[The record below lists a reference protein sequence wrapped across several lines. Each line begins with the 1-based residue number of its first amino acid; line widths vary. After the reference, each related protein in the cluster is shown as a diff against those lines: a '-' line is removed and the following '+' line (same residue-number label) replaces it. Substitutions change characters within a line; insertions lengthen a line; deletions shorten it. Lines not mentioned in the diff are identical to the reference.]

1 MSETGP
7 SPSALAPEVSPLAEA
22 DPNSLNTLIQ
32 ERIDEIFNKKP
43 TLLTDNDLR
52 VIVEYYQKERL
63 RFKAESQVKES
74 KSKAPAAAARR
85 KAPTSVAEAMSTSM
99 DLL

>member
-1 MSETGP
+1 MSDPTTRP
-7 SPSALAPEVSPLAEA
+7 ALAPEVSPLTEA
-22 DPNSLNTLIQ
+22 DPNSLNILIQ

-43 TLLTDNDLR
+43 TLLTDDDLR

-63 RFKAESQVKES
+63 RFKAESQIKEA
-74 KSKAPAAAARR
+74 KPKAPAGARR
-85 KAPTSVAEAMSTSM
+85 KVPTSVAEALSTSL